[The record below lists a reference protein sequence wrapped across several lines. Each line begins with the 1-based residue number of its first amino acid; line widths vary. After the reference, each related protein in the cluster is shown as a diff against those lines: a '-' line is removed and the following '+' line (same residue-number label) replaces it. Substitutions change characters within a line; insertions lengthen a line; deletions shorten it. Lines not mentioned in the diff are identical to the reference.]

1 MARARQRWLPA
12 LLIPLALALAAL
24 IGSVQA
30 GATVSLPPKTADEI
44 LAMIARTE
52 VRALSG
58 TVVQTAELGLPEVP
72 TAGPGIGPGAT
83 SALELLTG
91 SHTARVYVDGPSK
104 ARLQIMDRMAER
116 DFVVNG
122 GDAWF
127 YNSADN
133 SATHLSVPVPSLA
146 ERKEFLPSETTR
158 PGMPTPEAMASHFL
172 SAIDSSTEVTVGE
185 ASTVAGRSAYRLS
198 LLPRS
203 DGTLVD
209 SVSIDVDSET
219 GLPLGVEVR
228 AKGQPE
234 PAYSLAFT
242 DVNFSTPDAAL
253 FNFTPPAGATVT
265 EKPVPMKPL
274 PPAME
279 DPAVPAPDAPVPAP
293 RAPAPDGSAPA
304 PNDSAPAPDAVVPT
318 PEGSA
323 TPMLPHPSPSVTGE
337 GWATVIGLPAGTAP
351 AELTSNPQLAQ
362 ALQPVSGGRALTTSL
377 VSVLILHDG
386 RVFAGLVP
394 LDRLESAATAQ

>member
-72 TAGPGIGPGAT
+72 TAGPGIVPGAT

-91 SHTARVYVDGPSK
+91 SHTARVYLDGPFK
-104 ARLQIMDRMAER
+104 ARLQILDRMAER

-133 SATHLSVPVPSLA
+133 SATHLSVPVPSKA
-146 ERKEFLPSETTR
+146 ERRGSGPSETAR
-158 PGMPTPEAMASHFL
+158 PDIPTPEAMASHFL
-172 SAIDSSTEVTVGE
+172 SAIDSSTKVTVGD

-203 DGTLVD
+203 DGTLVA

-234 PAYSLAFT
+234 PAYSLAYT
-242 DVNFSTPDAAL
+242 EINLTAPDAAL

-265 EKPVPMKPL
+265 EKPVPMKPV

-279 DPAVPAPDAPVPAP
+279 GPAAPAPDAPVPSPNEPATTE
-293 RAPAPDGSAPA
+293 PAPT
-304 PNDSAPAPDAVVPT
+304 PDAVVPT

-337 GWATVIGLPAGTAP
+337 GWDTVIGLPAGTAP
-351 AELTSNPQLAQ
+351 AELTSNPLLAQ

-377 VSVLILHDG
+377 VSVLILDDG

-394 LDRLESAATAQ
+394 LDRLESAATAP

>member
-12 LLIPLALALAAL
+12 LLVPLALALAAL

-30 GATVSLPPKTADEI
+30 GASVSLPPKTADEI

-58 TVVQTAELGLPEVP
+58 TVVQTAELGLPEIP
-72 TAGPGIGPGAT
+72 TAGPGIVPGAT

-91 SHTARVYVDGPSK
+91 SHTARVYLDGPAK
-104 ARLQIMDRMAER
+104 AKLQILDRMAER

-146 ERKEFLPSETTR
+146 DRGKSLPTESTR
-158 PGMPTPEAMASHFL
+158 PDIPTPEAMARHFL

-198 LLPRS
+198 LVPRS

-209 SVSIDVDSET
+209 SLSINVDSET

-234 PAYSLAFT
+234 PAYSLAYT
-242 DVNFSTPDAAL
+242 EVNFSTPDAAL

-265 EKPVPMKPL
+265 EKPVPMKPV
-274 PPAME
+274 PMNPMPRE
-279 DPAVPAPDAPVPAP
+279 MGDPAVPAPDEPVPAP
-293 RAPAPDGSAPA
+293 GGSSIP
-304 PNDSAPAPDAVVPT
+304 V
-318 PEGSA
+318 
-323 TPMLPHPSPSVTGE
+323 LPHPSPSVTGE
-337 GWATVIGLPAGTAP
+337 GWDTVIGLPAGTAP
-351 AELTSNPQLAQ
+351 ADLTSNPQLAQ
-362 ALQPVSGGRALTTSL
+362 ALQPVNGGRALTTAL
-377 VSVLILHDG
+377 VSVLILDDG
-386 RVFAGLVP
+386 RVYAGLVP
-394 LDRLESAATAQ
+394 LDRLESAANAQ

>member
-30 GATVSLPPKTADEI
+30 GASVSLPPKTADEI

-72 TAGPGIGPGAT
+72 TAGPGIVPGAT
-83 SALELLTG
+83 SAFELLTG
-91 SHTARVYVDGPSK
+91 SHTARVYLDGPSK
-104 ARLQIMDRMAER
+104 ARLQILDRMAER

-122 GDAWF
+122 SDAWF

-133 SATHLSVPVPSLA
+133 SATHLSVPVPSNTGQKDSL
-146 ERKEFLPSETTR
+146 RSETTHA
-158 PGMPTPEAMASHFL
+158 GMPTPEAMASHFL

-198 LLPRS
+198 LVPRS

-209 SVSIDVDSET
+209 SVSIEVDSET
-219 GLPLGVEVR
+219 GWPLGVEVR

-234 PAYSLAFT
+234 PAYSLAYT
-242 DVNFSTPDAAL
+242 DVNFSAPDAAL

-265 EKPVPMKPL
+265 EKPVPIKPL
-274 PPAME
+274 PPPME
-279 DPAVPAPDAPVPAP
+279 GPAGAAPD
-293 RAPAPDGSAPA
+293 
-304 PNDSAPAPDAVVPT
+304 DSAPAPDAVVPT
-318 PEGSA
+318 PQGSSS
-323 TPMLPHPSPSVTGE
+323 PMLPHRSPSVTGK
-337 GWATVIGLPAGTAP
+337 GWDAVVGLPAGTAP

-377 VSVLILHDG
+377 VSVLILDDG

-394 LDRLESAATAQ
+394 LDQLQSAATAQ

>member
-12 LLIPLALALAAL
+12 LLVPLALALAAL

-30 GATVSLPPKTADEI
+30 GASVSLPPKTADEI

-58 TVVQTAELGLPEVP
+58 TVVQTADLGLPEIP
-72 TAGPGIGPGAT
+72 TAGPGIVPGAT

-91 SHTARVYVDGPSK
+91 SHTARIYLDGPSK
-104 ARLQIMDRMAER
+104 AKLQILDRMAER

-146 ERKEFLPSETTR
+146 DRGKSLPTESTR
-158 PGMPTPEAMASHFL
+158 PDIPTPEAMARHFL

-198 LLPRS
+198 LVPRS

-209 SVSIDVDSET
+209 SLSINVDSET

-234 PAYSLAFT
+234 PAYSLAYT
-242 DVNFSTPDAAL
+242 EVNFSTPDAAL

-265 EKPVPMKPL
+265 EKPVPMKPVPMKPM
-274 PPAME
+274 PPEMG
-279 DPAVPAPDAPVPAP
+279 DPAVPAPDEP
-293 RAPAPDGSAPA
+293 
-304 PNDSAPAPDAVVPT
+304 VPT
-318 PEGSA
+318 PGGSSI
-323 TPMLPHPSPSVTGE
+323 PVLPRPSSPSVTGE
-337 GWATVIGLPAGTAP
+337 GWDTVIGLPAGTAP
-351 AELTSNPQLAQ
+351 ADLTSNPQLAQ
-362 ALQPVSGGRALTTSL
+362 ALQPVNGGRALTTAPGERPHSRRRP
-377 VSVLILHDG
+377 
-386 RVFAGLVP
+386 RVC
-394 LDRLESAATAQ
+394 RLGAFGPARISRECPMTGAQ

>member
-72 TAGPGIGPGAT
+72 TAGPGIVPGAT

-133 SATHLSVPVPSLA
+133 SATHLSVPVPLKA
-146 ERKEFLPSETTR
+146 EQKDSLPSETTH
-158 PGMPTPEAMASHFL
+158 PGMPTPEAMASRFL

-198 LLPRS
+198 LVPRS

-234 PAYSLAFT
+234 PAYSLAYT

-293 RAPAPDGSAPA
+293 SAPAPDG
-304 PNDSAPAPDAVVPT
+304 SAPAPDAVVPT

-377 VSVLILHDG
+377 VSVLILDDG

>member
-44 LAMIARTE
+44 LAMIARTD

-72 TAGPGIGPGAT
+72 TAGPGFVPGAA

-104 ARLQIMDRMAER
+104 ARLQILDRMAER
-116 DFVVNG
+116 DLVVNG
-122 GDAWF
+122 SDAWF

-133 SATHLSVPVPSLA
+133 SATHLSVPVPPKAGLREA
-146 ERKEFLPSETTR
+146 PPSEATR
-158 PGMPTPEAMASHFL
+158 PDMPTPEAMASHFL

-198 LLPRS
+198 LVPRS

-228 AKGQPE
+228 AKGQSE
-234 PAYSLAFT
+234 PAYALAYT
-242 DVNFSTPDAAL
+242 ELNLTAPDAAL

-274 PPAME
+274 PPTME
-279 DPAVPAPDAPVPAP
+279 DPAF
-293 RAPAPDGSAPA
+293 PAPDGSVPA
-304 PNDSAPAPDAVVPT
+304 PGEAAPQKPAPAPDAVAPK

-323 TPMLPHPSPSVTGE
+323 TPVLPHPRPSVIGE
-337 GWATVIGLPAGTAP
+337 GWATVIGLPAGSAP

-377 VSVLILHDG
+377 VSVLILDDG

-394 LDRLESAATAQ
+394 LDRLESAATAP

>member
-12 LLIPLALALAAL
+12 LLVPLALALAAL

-72 TAGPGIGPGAT
+72 TAGPGIVPGAT

-91 SHTARVYVDGPSK
+91 SHTARVYLDGPSK
-104 ARLQIMDRMAER
+104 AKLQILDRMAER

-133 SATHLSVPVPSLA
+133 SATHLNVPVPSLA
-146 ERKEFLPSETTR
+146 ERGESLPSESTR
-158 PGMPTPEAMASHFL
+158 PDIPTPEAMASHFL

-209 SVSIDVDSET
+209 SVSIDVDSES

-234 PAYSLAFT
+234 PAYSLAYT
-242 DVNFSTPDAAL
+242 EVNLSTPDAAL
-253 FNFTPPAGATVT
+253 FNFTPPVGATVT
-265 EKPVPMKPL
+265 EMPVPTKPL
-274 PPAME
+274 PPTMQGPTAPVP
-279 DPAVPAPDAPVPAP
+279 DAPAPAPDQPAPVQPVPAP
-293 RAPAPDGSAPA
+293 EASAIPA
-304 PNDSAPAPDAVVPT
+304 
-318 PEGSA
+318 
-323 TPMLPHPSPSVTGE
+323 LPRHGGSVTGE
-337 GWATVIGLPAGTAP
+337 GWATVIGFPAGTAP

-377 VSVLILHDG
+377 VSVLILDDG

-394 LDRLESAATAQ
+394 LDRLESAAAAQ